1 MICSTIYRDDKDMK
15 IEITKQGSKAFYRE
29 VVNISAQYRYILK
42 KHHRKL
48 RDYFKQ
54 FRILLILGAVF
65 FVILLLMAVF
75 WGVDPFDYAALAIL
89 GTAVILCA
97 AYLFMLNRM
106 LTSMLTD
113 PRASVLSLDDCGV
126 ELNKGGSQIV
136 KLGWENIAVVCV
148 YQESLTFVSGDRTG
162 LVISVT
168 RQYADEIL
176 AWLSANQPSVEVVE
190 SQK

>member
-1 MICSTIYRDDKDMK
+1 MK
-15 IEITKQGSKAFYRE
+15 IEISEKGSRAFYRE

-42 KHHRKL
+42 NHHRKL

-54 FRILLILGAVF
+54 FRILLILGAAF
-65 FVILLLMAVF
+65 FVLLLLTAIF
-75 WGVDPFDYAALAIL
+75 WGVDPFDYAILAALGI
-89 GTAVILCA
+89 AVVMCAVYLCV
-97 AYLFMLNRM
+97 LNRM

-148 YQESLTFVSGDRTG
+148 YQESLTFVSGDHTG
-162 LVISVT
+162 LVISVA

-190 SQK
+190 SPE